1 MLRGPWQ
8 LNNHDSILFHIL
20 LDMSNDLG
28 SITVVVTQRIRTR
41 KNSDLEARMSTPR
54 QHRLGDLQLKI
65 MKVLW
70 DQNSTSVPPVHEALR
85 SEQLA
90 YTTVA
95 TMLRKMEARG
105 LVNHTEENRR
115 FIYRARVTAD
125 EVTQSMSHD
134 MVDRLFQGSLADM
147 VNHLLETREVSREE
161 LLKLEQLIAQK
172 KRKL

>member
-1 MLRGPWQ
+1 MSKLR
-8 LNNHDSILFHIL
+8 
-20 LDMSNDLG
+20 
-28 SITVVVTQRIRTR
+28 R
-41 KNSDLEARMSTPR
+41 
-54 QHRLGDLQLKI
+54 HRLGDLQLKI

-70 DQNSTSVPPVHEALR
+70 DHSSASVPQVHDALR

-125 EVTQSMSHD
+125 AVTQSMSHD
-134 MVDRLFQGSLADM
+134 MVDRLFEGSLADM
-147 VNHLLETREVSREE
+147 VTHLLETREVSREE
-161 LLKLEQLIAQK
+161 LIRLEQLIAQK